1 MRRALMMLVVAS
13 GFLAAPALA
22 QTSPKAKFYEFPTLT
37 IDGTIKQ
44 PTAQYHS
51 ARDRVKFD
59 RLAKLKKSMLGEL
72 QSSGSDISLR

>member
-1 MRRALMMLVVAS
+1 MKRALLLLVIAS
-13 GFLAAPALA
+13 GFLSAPALA

-51 ARDRVKFD
+51 ARDRVRFD
-59 RLAKLKKSMLGEL
+59 RLLKLKKSMLSEL
-72 QSSGSDISLR
+72 RSSGSDLSLQ